1 MVRRMEQIE
10 VSIGKHGHILIGQD
24 DAERNGGIVLV
35 VHPSQ
40 TDLLIQWIMEA
51 KAEIEAQPPGTFP
64 DPVAEELPPI
74 LPG

>member
-1 MVRRMEQIE
+1 MEQIE

-24 DAERNGGIVLV
+24 DPQSDAGVVVV

-40 TDLLIQWIMEA
+40 TDLLIQWITEA

-64 DPVAEELPPI
+64 IAEPDPAAVPK
-74 LPG
+74 

>member
-24 DAERNGGIVLV
+24 DPQNDGAVVIV

-40 TDLLIQWIMEA
+40 TDLLIQWIIEA

-64 DPVAEELPPI
+64 IEVEEPAVAPK
-74 LPG
+74 